1 MNITIKIIPEA
12 GLNSLTFSKNFRIFS
27 IPDPVKGITSI
38 TDILEDIEST
48 SPGVI
53 DLANLKR
60 YFRYSTNNIDWSLW
74 YQFTPVSIDPN
85 GLNSIT
91 DIELDPDLEI
101 YIQIKYEYDD
111 GSFEELASPLII
123 NEIKI
128 RGLKNDPGLPSVI
141 TPPIFCTD
149 EKCPALIF
157 EREAAFRPYQVD
169 SAIGIYKELSFHTN
183 KIFGHE
189 VVYFRTVP
197 ESDSGDY
204 IFKEWTLYK
213 NVDRK
218 CIKILVPDNSF
229 PDNKPKFSEFGID
242 FEVPFEVHIDHR
254 YFQSIFGNESEPRK
268 RDFLYFPLINRMF
281 EIQGS
286 YLHRSFMMT
295 PSYWKMQLYKFN
307 PNIDMLMKDTDRQY
321 MDNIITSAEELFA
334 EEVKDDIEDATM
346 PEQYETI
353 SKKYDIT
360 RGSIHP
366 DLMIKNIKFNFNYAP
381 LMENYYDLSGIEA
394 STNNYFLTSDSPLLS
409 TSQEL
414 IETTGTVDD
423 KKAFQVIRAY
433 QDSDIFTTWQNNALM
448 TNDKNILGINVKY
461 LRVRGPFDTI
471 PDHIGQSESGR
482 YLQLEAYKDLSF
494 STQRNIMTGQVDG
507 KDAAT
512 LKLRETSI
520 VYNRKPEFGLS
531 GSYIDNL
538 SFTCLFNIP
547 SDAEVVSMIKGYD
560 NESESGLYIYAQFNK
575 YFGSSNEGDLILNVK
590 INNIE
595 KSYTITN
602 FKSGN
607 WYGAVVSVSNEF
619 KQIGIYL
626 YDIVEDVSD
635 LSNHSD
641 FKKVFENISSMEPQ
655 SFNIDQPYN
664 IPTSKLKIA
673 NLRLFKTMIK
683 EEQHDFIL
691 SQQFIK
697 DESMLLLI
705 DNCRPQIKV
714 PFITRNR

>member
-1 MNITIKIIPEA
+1 MNVTIKIIPDS
-12 GLNSLTFSKNFRIFS
+12 GSNNLTFSKNFRIFS
-27 IPDPVKGITSI
+27 IEDPITGVTGIA
-38 TDILEDIEST
+38 DILEDIAIT
-48 SPGVI
+48 SP
-53 DLANLKR
+53 DALNLANLKR
-60 YFRYSTNNIDWSLW
+60 SFRYSANNIDWSLW
-74 YQFTPVSIDPN
+74 YGFTPTSLDPN
-85 GLNSIT
+85 GLDDVK
-91 DIELDPDLEI
+91 DIVFEPTQCV
-101 YIQIKYEYDD
+101 YIEIKYEYDD
-111 GSFEELASPLII
+111 GTFDELDSAIVI
-123 NEIKI
+123 DEIKI
-128 RGLKNDPGLPSVI
+128 RAAKHDPGLPNVL
-141 TPPIFCTD
+141 TPTVCCSD

-157 EREAAFRPYQVD
+157 EREATFRPYQVD
-169 SAIGIYKELSFHTN
+169 SAVGIFKELSFHTN

-197 ESDSGDY
+197 DSDSGDY

-218 CIKILVPDNSF
+218 CIKILVPDNNF

-286 YLHRSFMMT
+286 YLHRGFMMAPT
-295 PSYWKMQLYKFN
+295 FWKIQLYKFN
-307 PNIDMLMKDTDRQY
+307 PNIDMLMRDEDRQY

-334 EEVKDDIEDATM
+334 EEVKDDIKDATM

-353 SKKYDIT
+353 SRKYDIT

-366 DLMIKNIKFNFNYAP
+366 DLKIKNIKFNFNYAP

-394 STNNYFLTSDSPLLS
+394 ATNNYFLTSDSPLLS

-414 IETTGTVDD
+414 IEDYGTVDD
-423 KKAFQVIRAY
+423 KKTFNVIRAY
-433 QDSDIFTTWQNNALM
+433 QDSDIFVTWQNNALM
-448 TNDKNILGINVKY
+448 TNDKNVLGIDVKY

-471 PDHIGQSESGR
+471 PDHVGQSESGR

-494 STQRNIMTGQVDG
+494 KKQRDIMTSQVDS
-507 KDAAT
+507 KDAVT

-520 VYNRKPEFGLS
+520 VYNRKPEFGTS
-531 GSYIDNL
+531 ETDIDNL
-538 SFTCLFNIP
+538 SYTCLFNVP
-547 SDAEVVSMIKGYD
+547 TDAEIISLIKGYD
-560 NESESGLYIYAQFNK
+560 NETESGLYIYAQFNK
-575 YFGSSNEGDLILNVK
+575 YFGSSDEGDLIFNVK
-590 INNIE
+590 INGVE
-595 KSYTITN
+595 KSYTIVN
-602 FKSGN
+602 FKSNN
-607 WYGAVVSVSNEF
+607 WYGAVVSISNEF
-619 KQIGIYL
+619 KQIGVYI
-626 YDIVEDVSD
+626 YDIIEDISD

-641 FKKVFENISSMEPQ
+641 FKKVFENVSSMTVQ
-655 SFNIDQPYN
+655 TFNIDQPYT
-664 IPTSKLKIA
+664 IPTSKLKIG
-673 NLRLFKTMIK
+673 NVRLFKTMIK

>member
-12 GLNSLTFSKNFRIFS
+12 GSNSLTFSKNFRIFS
-27 IPDPVKGITSI
+27 IPDPVGGITSI
-38 TDILEDIEST
+38 VDILENIEST

-53 DLANLKR
+53 DLSNLKR

-218 CIKILVPDNSF
+218 CIKILVPDNNF

-242 FEVPFEVHIDHR
+242 FEVPFEVHIDHK

-307 PNIDMLMKDTDRQY
+307 PNIDMLMKDADRQY

-423 KKAFQVIRAY
+423 KKEFQVIRAY
-433 QDSDIFTTWQNNALM
+433 QDSNIFTTWQNNALM
-448 TNDKNILGINVKY
+448 TNDKNVLGINVKY

-507 KDAAT
+507 KDAVT

-590 INNIE
+590 LNNIE
-595 KSYTITN
+595 KSYTIAN

-619 KQIGIYL
+619 KQIGTYL